1 MEILSNL
8 ISGLICPKCYQNNVT
23 LSENLVKRMGSATL
37 LDISCPCGYKHK
49 FYSSKKVL
57 NGGAFDVNRCIV
69 YASRSCGMGQR
80 DISLFST
87 LMNMPPS
94 LSSVGYNRVSTK
106 VALACREVARESMQT
121 AAKELKMKNDDDI
134 TNASISFDGSWQKRG
149 YSSLN
154 GFVAAISIKNGKVL
168 DVEPMSRYC
177 KGCVQN
183 EHLKKSNPMAF
194 REWQANHI
202 CMKNTDGFA
211 GGMEVT
217 GGQRIFNRSIDKYK
231 LWYSEVF
238 SDGDSKTY
246 QSVKDTYK
254 ELKVIKKECVG
265 HVQKRVGSRLRN
277 LKKRVKGLGGR
288 SRLTDKTIDRLQNF
302 YGIAVRSNKGNLKG
316 MQTNIMAALC
326 HVSSS
331 STNEWHDNCPK
342 GSSSWCGF
350 KRDCANGTKLYK
362 PGVGIHPQTYKHV
375 KPVFVDLCSKELL
388 ERCLD
393 CQTQNANESLNG
405 TVWKRLPKTTYVG
418 FKQFEFGLYDAV
430 AIFNEGRQCTIDILE
445 KLGMEVGVFTMKGC
459 SVINTR
465 RISEAEFK
473 MSEKAKKQRK
483 VIRGRKKGYNDKA
496 EEKEGVVY
504 GAGLF

>member
-1 MEILSNL
+1 
-8 ISGLICPKCYQNNVT
+8 
-23 LSENLVKRMGSATL
+23 
-37 LDISCPCGYKHK
+37 
-49 FYSSKKVL
+49 
-57 NGGAFDVNRCIV
+57 
-69 YASRSCGMGQR
+69 
-80 DISLFST
+80 
-87 LMNMPPS
+87 
-94 LSSVGYNRVSTK
+94 
-106 VALACREVARESMQT
+106 
-121 AAKELKMKNDDDI
+121 
-134 TNASISFDGSWQKRG
+134 
-149 YSSLN
+149 
-154 GFVAAISIKNGKVL
+154 
-168 DVEPMSRYC
+168 
-177 KGCVQN
+177 
-183 EHLKKSNPMAF
+183 
-194 REWQANHI
+194 
-202 CMKNTDGFA
+202 
-211 GGMEVT
+211 
-217 GGQRIFNRSIDKYK
+217 
-231 LWYSEVF
+231 
-238 SDGDSKTY
+238 
-246 QSVKDTYK
+246 
-254 ELKVIKKECVG
+254 
-265 HVQKRVGSRLRN
+265 
-277 LKKRVKGLGGR
+277 
-288 SRLTDKTIDRLQNF
+288 
-302 YGIAVRSNKGNLKG
+302 

-430 AIFNEGRQCTIDILE
+430 AIFNEGRQGTIDILE

-473 MSEKAKKQRK
+473 MSEKLKKQRK